1 MSDRLKGSF
10 NVFTLIPVF
19 HDNSGW
25 WCTEPSK
32 NDTYIDYSQS
42 DLDIAVRNTEIA
54 YECQAV
60 IIVHKNFTS
69 EVRTF
74 ITYSGCDEKVLI
86 ELLRKGSLRGLIL

>member
-1 MSDRLKGSF
+1 MSQNGTF
-10 NVFTLIPVF
+10 NVFKMIPLF
-19 HDNSGW
+19 NGNSGW
-25 WCTEPSK
+25 WCTEPTK
-32 NDTYIDYSQS
+32 HDTFIDYSQS

-86 ELLRKGSLRGLIL
+86 ELLRKGSLRGLVL